1 MKTIQNPQNIN
12 LVCSSLDVDTTAI
25 DTGMDDLGKMV
36 MERFAKQ
43 SDFDKN
49 IEKYQERL
57 SPYMYEA
64 PKMSFY
70 DLASELG
77 AGLLSTPNT
86 GGASAFTGLGVGF
99 ANAAQTMKRTKEDA
113 AKARQQVGLQA
124 AQLAMQDEQKANQF
138 LNDYALKTID
148 NANKQQKHTI
158 YQWKDEKGVTQHKR
172 FAETPSNQAE
182 INELVTQ
189 FGAAPVSPATTQI
202 NMGNKDS
209 YADTKAID
217 QIFKDGTDFGA
228 KAEAST
234 QVQDQV
240 DQAYILAQE
249 VGSEGFGPFSRAT
262 LSARELISGLGFGN
276 LLDDEDKI
284 APQKALNQLSM
295 SFTMAIVS
303 QTKGAISDREMKLF
317 IGASP
322 TLGSTYEGY
331 LKQLSLVSR
340 LAQRDSDFYDDWL
353 NKNLELV
360 DKNVSGQKKQIIL
373 EKFATNWKKENPLFT
388 KEEAEE
394 LQKMVDDK
402 TGLAEDFVP
411 RNFQDAFDKRKKELT
426 MSTSTSDREAV
437 AKDVEGIPNGAVF
450 ERTVKNQAGEDVY
463 YYRDVD
469 GKLYTTKK

>member
-1 MKTIQNPQNIN
+1 
-12 LVCSSLDVDTTAI
+12 
-25 DTGMDDLGKMV
+25 
-36 MERFAKQ
+36 
-43 SDFDKN
+43 
-49 IEKYQERL
+49 
-57 SPYMYEA
+57 
-64 PKMSFY
+64 
-70 DLASELG
+70 
-77 AGLLSTPNT
+77 
-86 GGASAFTGLGVGF
+86 
-99 ANAAQTMKRTKEDA
+99 
-113 AKARQQVGLQA
+113 
-124 AQLAMQDEQKANQF
+124 
-138 LNDYALKTID
+138 
-148 NANKQQKHTI
+148 
-158 YQWKDEKGVTQHKR
+158 
-172 FAETPSNQAE
+172 
-182 INELVTQ
+182 
-189 FGAAPVSPATTQI
+189 
-202 NMGNKDS
+202 
-209 YADTKAID
+209 
-217 QIFKDGTDFGA
+217 
-228 KAEAST
+228 
-234 QVQDQV
+234 
-240 DQAYILAQE
+240 
-249 VGSEGFGPFSRAT
+249 
-262 LSARELISGLGFGN
+262 
-276 LLDDEDKI
+276 
-284 APQKALNQLSM
+284 
-295 SFTMAIVS
+295 MAIVS